1 MNHYD
6 IVDWH
11 FTTVLTA
18 CVSVFSIAVTG
29 SFEFAD
35 SVETW
40 NLSPHHLLFESRTL
54 STQLPAGR
62 DNRPIPILATQCLR
76 RVRGYYR
83 HEHHR
88 KGHLPPM
95 IISSARCYHG
105 TTVDLMAN
113 FGSGPRLRA
122 PQLPLCRHHP
132 RRGCAD

>member
-54 STQLPAGR
+54 SAP
-62 DNRPIPILATQCLR
+62 N
-76 RVRGYYR
+76 Y
-83 HEHHR
+83 
-88 KGHLPPM
+88 
-95 IISSARCYHG
+95 
-105 TTVDLMAN
+105 
-113 FGSGPRLRA
+113 LRA
-122 PQLPLCRHHP
+122 EITDPSQSLQPNALE
-132 RRGCAD
+132 G